1 MQVPST
7 TSSCQQA
14 GCSTRSFGS
23 RAAFSGRSAHPHT
36 GLSVCLSQPSLARRS
51 STLAAQSTAVKVERP
66 QEANRARLQ
75 QIFDAGAQLPLLSAS
90 PSQDWETLYK
100 LSSFSSQL
108 STAPPKSPANAGP
121 GGSKD
126 DDFYANVGN
135 AIRTLRA
142 EIPRLFQQDFTC
154 EFTPLPSSVL
164 VVSTPSV
171 TDSLINPLQTCAN
184 CTAVGR
190 FLLTLSSSLSELSG
204 GASFGLVCCSCLAD
218 LVASCTLCRR
228 HL

>member
-1 MQVPST
+1 MLGSSLLKMQIPST
-7 TSSCQQA
+7 TASCQQA
-14 GCSTRSFGS
+14 GCSTRTISS
-23 RAAFSGRSAHPHT
+23 RASSSSGRHVHPHT
-36 GLSVCLSQPSLARRS
+36 GLFVCLSQPSLARRS

-100 LSSFSSQL
+100 ILSFSSQL
-108 STAPPKSPANAGP
+108 STAPPKSPANTGP

-154 EFTPLPSSVL
+154 EFFPLP
-164 VVSTPSV
+164 PA
-171 TDSLINPLQTCAN
+171 C
-184 CTAVGR
+184 
-190 FLLTLSSSLSELSG
+190 LLMPNLD
-204 GASFGLVCCSCLAD
+204 V
-218 LVASCTLCRR
+218 
-228 HL
+228 

>member
-7 TSSCQQA
+7 TSSGQQA
-14 GCSTRSFGS
+14 GCSTRAFSS
-23 RAAFSGRSAHPHT
+23 RAASISGRNVHPFT
-36 GLSVCLSQPSLARRS
+36 GPSVCLSQPSLARRS

-66 QEANRARLQ
+66 QDANRARLQ

-100 LSSFSSQL
+100 LLSFSSQL

-154 EFTPLPSSVL
+154 E
-164 VVSTPSV
+164 
-171 TDSLINPLQTCAN
+171 I
-184 CTAVGR
+184 
-190 FLLTLSSSLSELSG
+190 FLLPPIQTLPCPIHNIVFDAFPDVPSL
-204 GASFGLVCCSCLAD
+204 
-218 LVASCTLCRR
+218 CTDVRSPL
-228 HL
+228 

>member
-1 MQVPST
+1 MQVPCT
-7 TSSCQQA
+7 TTSCQQA
-14 GCSTRSFGS
+14 GCSPRTFSS
-23 RAAFSGRSAHPHT
+23 RAASSSGRNAQPLT

-51 STLAAQSTAVKVERP
+51 SALAAQSTAVKVERP

-90 PSQDWETLYK
+90 PSQDWETLYRAVN
-100 LSSFSSQL
+100 FASQL

-154 EFTPLPSSVL
+154 ELIPPPLSVLLCVTIHITQCLLPVHAQREASVLAMPCSSV
-164 VVSTPSV
+164 T
-171 TDSLINPLQTCAN
+171 
-184 CTAVGR
+184 
-190 FLLTLSSSLSELSG
+190 
-204 GASFGLVCCSCLAD
+204 
-218 LVASCTLCRR
+218 
-228 HL
+228 